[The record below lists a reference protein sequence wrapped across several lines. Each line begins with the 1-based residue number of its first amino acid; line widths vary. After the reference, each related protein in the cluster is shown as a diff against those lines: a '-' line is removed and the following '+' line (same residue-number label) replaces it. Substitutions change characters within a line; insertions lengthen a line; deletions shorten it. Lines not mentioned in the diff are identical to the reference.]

1 MQTPSTEVKHL
12 SMQELEAGLDHI
24 RQSPKDNGILKMIVR
39 RPDTLQREVLEE
51 GMIDLN
57 EGLLGDNW
65 SRRPSSRTPDKSPHP
80 DMQLNIMNAR
90 AIALLAQ
97 TEDRWKLAGD
107 QLLVDMELSDENLPA
122 GTQLSIGSAIIEVTT
137 QPHNGCKKFAQRF
150 GVDAVKF
157 VNSPIGK
164 ELHLRGINAKVIQG
178 GKIRKGDV
186 VRKIVDC

>member
-1 MQTPSTEVKHL
+1 MQTPSTEVRHL

-39 RPDTLQREVLEE
+39 RPEKLQREVLEE
-51 GMIDLN
+51 GMIGLT

-97 TEDRWKLAGD
+97 TEGRWQLAGD
-107 QLLVDMELSDENLPA
+107 QLLIDINLSDENLPA

-137 QPHNGCKKFAQRF
+137 QAHNGCKKFAQRF
-150 GVDAVKF
+150 GVDAMKF

-178 GKIRKGDV
+178 GTIRKGDV
-186 VRKIVDC
+186 VRKVIDC